1 MDRPHYNTYDLL
13 FHIHRQDW
21 LNLYASLPFIN
32 KQCEFVSDLELFISG
47 GRLEFVDE
55 VFQGKRVFFSY

>member
-1 MDRPHYNTYDLL
+1 MDRPLYSIYDLL

-32 KQCEFVSDLELFISG
+32 KQWEFVSDLELFISN

-55 VFQGKRVFFSY
+55 IF